1 MGLSFV
7 RTSGGHE
14 MWSKEGL
21 LRNVVFQTHKE
32 PLPEDIVV
40 NNLRTIGVS
49 KKEFEDLLK
58 EIK

>member
-1 MGLSFV
+1 
-7 RTSGGHE
+7 